1 MVDCSGTLFTI
12 QALTLDLSI
21 VKSLQGF
28 LEDEFFLEALPG
40 HLLPDQA
47 SQGRRSIILGRINQ
61 VVALGSG

>member
-1 MVDCSGTLFTI
+1 
-12 QALTLDLSI
+12 LTLDLSI
-21 VKSLQGF
+21 VKSLQGL